1 MRRASC
7 HGTKIGKFVGPP
19 SAARLGRA
27 SHWVGS
33 VVGSAC
39 TERALREGT
48 GVASEAVFGFV
59 GVVLGSLTTSVLT
72 IYKERLVGRRDVAM
86 RDRQYERDRKAARE
100 AFQRESTLALQSA
113 VTDMIEA
120 VYAELDRVL
129 VEFQQGGQWPAREW
143 KTPTAVGWSVAV
155 LRLESSRARVF
166 DDELRS
172 LAAELRNV
180 AGDSIWAESL
190 ESARQFSERLEP
202 LQVRFNEVVGRVLP
216 ALY

>member
-1 MRRASC
+1 
-7 HGTKIGKFVGPP
+7 
-19 SAARLGRA
+19 
-27 SHWVGS
+27 
-33 VVGSAC
+33 
-39 TERALREGT
+39 
-48 GVASEAVFGFV
+48 VASEAVFGFV